1 MKTELIVA
9 IISAVVALSSAAVAI
24 FGQLKSTRLQA
35 DLEELRT
42 AETRRFE
49 SERAVA
55 KFREPL
61 ANAAYDLQSRLFN
74 ILERNLL
81 QRYVKGGNERTRS
94 YVIDN
99 TTYVIAQYLAWTEII
114 RREIQF
120 VDLGEDDKT
129 RELANLRDTIYSLW
143 QTDSKGFGDA
153 FRIFAGDQRAIGEA
167 LICEGRSGPECMGYG
182 KFKRSLKVRKNL
194 LVEELRH
201 DISELD
207 LETARARLIALQ
219 RSLIELLHFLDPK
232 HIRFPAN
239 RRTKV
244 KD

>member
-114 RREIQF
+114 RREIQ
-120 VDLGEDDKT
+120 
-129 RELANLRDTIYSLW
+129 
-143 QTDSKGFGDA
+143 
-153 FRIFAGDQRAIGEA
+153 
-167 LICEGRSGPECMGYG
+167 
-182 KFKRSLKVRKNL
+182 
-194 LVEELRH
+194 
-201 DISELD
+201 
-207 LETARARLIALQ
+207 
-219 RSLIELLHFLDPK
+219 
-232 HIRFPAN
+232 
-239 RRTKV
+239 
-244 KD
+244 